1 MTTSWYTKVKEYKSP
16 IRVLAA
22 VLLRSREAQ
31 RAKVKELEQEAAE
44 LRARVARQQEQIER
58 QQREIEELAGRAAEA
73 QKQRDQA
80 KQSVN
85 LPDDPP
91 IGTHGYGARMISL
104 AVNLARL
111 VGLRGAVRVLRVFFH
126 WLGIDR
132 AIPSRTSIRNWL
144 QRLGID
150 EMKQPLGPS
159 EHLVMMVDH
168 SNQIGTEKV
177 MLVLGVDSATMP
189 EKGKPLTHQ
198 DVRVL
203 EVKPVESWKTAD
215 MEKEYEALADRYG
228 APRAVLVDGAA
239 ELRNGAECLKNQ
251 REDTIVLRDFKHYTA
266 NVLKSLIGN
275 DERFKEV
282 GSKISL
288 TRSAIQQTEL
298 AHLTPPS
305 PKQKA
310 RFMNLSCTLNWLSMI
325 LWLLR
330 EPDVNAREEIS
341 EERLREKLGWVAE
354 YAEEIAAWQECQDV
368 VSASVK
374 FINEQGLFQGAS
386 SELQTVIGDDLVH
399 EPSKELARRL
409 IDFVGESEVLL
420 REGER
425 LPMSTEILESA
436 FGLYKQLERQHSK
449 SGFTSLLACLPAL
462 LKPTTTPDDVKT
474 AFERT
479 SHKQVLA
486 WTKEHFGTTVTS
498 RRRAAYAEYHAAA
511 KRATAHAAI
520 P

>member
-1 MTTSWYTKVKEYKSP
+1 VGTSWYEKVKEFKSP
-16 IRVLAA
+16 IHVIAA
-22 VLLRSREAQ
+22 VVLRSRETQLAKVRELSQQTAELQSQIEQQQKQLQQKEEEIEALIQ
-31 RAKVKELEQEAAE
+31 RAIEAEKE
-44 LRARVARQQEQIER
+44 
-58 QQREIEELAGRAAEA
+58 
-73 QKQRDQA
+73 RDQA

-85 LPDDPP
+85 LPKDPP

-104 AVNLARL
+104 AVNLARS
-111 VGLRGAVRVLRVFFH
+111 VGLRGAVRTLQVFFK

-150 EMKQPLGPS
+150 EMKQPLDPS
-159 EHLVMMVDH
+159 ESLVMMVDH

-177 MLVLGVDSATMP
+177 MLALGVDAAAMP
-189 EKGKPLTHQ
+189 EPGKPLTHQ

-203 EVKPVESWKTAD
+203 EVKPGDSWKTAD

-228 APRAVLVDGAA
+228 TPRAVLVDGAV
-239 ELRNGAECLKNQ
+239 ELREGANFLKNQ
-251 REDTIVLRDFKHYTA
+251 REDTIVLRDFKHYAA
-266 NVLKSLIGN
+266 NVVKSLIGN

-282 GSKISL
+282 SGKIGS

-305 PKQKA
+305 PRQKA
-310 RFMNLSCTLNWLSMI
+310 RFMNLSRTLAWLSMI

-330 EPDVNAREEIS
+330 HPEAKAREGITED
-341 EERLREKLGWVAE
+341 RMREKLGWVGE
-354 YAEEIAAWQECQDV
+354 YAKEIVVWQQCQDV

-374 FINEQGLFQGAS
+374 FINEQGLFKGAS
-386 SELQTVIGDDLVH
+386 SELRTVIGDQLDH
-399 EPSKELARRL
+399 ATSKELAGRL
-409 IDFVGESEVLL
+409 IDFVAESEVLL

-425 LPMSTEILESA
+425 LPMSTEILESS

-462 LKPTTTPDDVKT
+462 LKPTTPERVKAAFAKTSLKDV
-474 AFERT
+474 R
-479 SHKQVLA
+479 A
-486 WTKEHFGTTVTS
+486 WTSEHFGSTVTS
-498 RRRAAYAEYHAAA
+498 RRHAAYAEHKAAL
-511 KRATAHAAI
+511 KGATAEATV